1 MESEDKKLGLF
12 LLIALVVGSM
22 IGGGAFNLASDM
34 AQGANAGAIIIGW
47 IITGIGIVAL
57 GLAFQNLTM
66 RKPDLDGGIYSYAKA
81 GFGNFMGFNSA
92 WGYWLSAWLGNVA
105 YATLLFSSIGY
116 FFPVFD
122 GGQNVAS
129 IIGASVMLWL
139 VHTLILRGVHSAAI
153 VNLVTTIAKLVPIFV
168 FIVVALIAFNVDTFS
183 LDFWGEGTKFSWGV
197 VKDQVAS
204 TMLVTLWVFIGVEG
218 AVVLSGRAK
227 NRKDIGKATVIG
239 LVGTLIIYVLISL
252 LSLGIMS
259 RAELADLPN
268 PAMAYVLESIVGKW
282 GAVFING
289 GLIISV
295 LGAWLGWTMLASE
308 IPYVAA
314 KDGVFPSWFKKENK
328 YKAPINSLWLTNG
341 LIQIFLVTFIISEKA
356 YNFAFS
362 LASSAILIPYL
373 FSALYQFKL
382 SVTGEAYGENESR
395 TKDLILGVIAS
406 VYAFWLVYA
415 AGVGYLLLTMILY
428 APGIYIFMK
437 VQKEKKTGRIFNKL
451 ELTAAVAIV
460 IFAIVAV
467 VQLAQGNISF

>member
-1 MESEDKKLGLF
+1 MESDKKLGLF
-12 LLIALVVGSM
+12 LLISLVVGSM

-57 GLAFQNLTM
+57 GLAFQNLST
-66 RKPDLDGGIYSYAKA
+66 RKPELEGGIYSYAKA

-116 FFPVFD
+116 FFPIFD
-122 GGQNVAS
+122 GGQNFAS

-139 VHTLILRGVHSAAI
+139 VHSLILRGVHSAAI
-153 VNLVTTIAKLVPIFV
+153 VNLITTIAKLIPIFV
-168 FIVVALIAFNVDTFS
+168 FIVIAIFAFNIDIFT
-183 LDFWGEGTKFSWGV
+183 LDFWGAGGTFSWSI

-218 AVVLSGRAK
+218 AVVLSSRAK
-227 NRKDIGKATVIG
+227 DHKDIGKATVIG
-239 LVGTLIIYVLISL
+239 LMGTLIIYILISL
-252 LSLGIMS
+252 LSMGIMS
-259 RAELADLPN
+259 KNELADLPT
-268 PAMAYVLESIVGKW
+268 PAMAYVLESVVGTW
-282 GAVFING
+282 GATFINA

-314 KDGVFPSWFKKENK
+314 KDGVFPEWFKKENK
-328 YKAPINSLWLTNG
+328 NKAPINSLWFTNG
-341 LIQIFLVTFIISEKA
+341 LVQIFLVTFLISEKA

-373 FSALYQFKL
+373 FSALFQFK
-382 SVTGEAYGENESR
+382 
-395 TKDLILGVIAS
+395 IAS
-406 VYAFWLVYA
+406 TGDGYEETEKRTSSIAIGLISSLYAFWLVYA
-415 AGVGYLLLTMILY
+415 AGIDYLLLTMILY
-428 APGIYIFMK
+428 APGIYIFTR
-437 VQKEKKTGRIFNKL
+437 VQKEKTKGRVFTNLEIGAAVVILLLAVWALFDLIQGRIS
-451 ELTAAVAIV
+451 I
-460 IFAIVAV
+460 
-467 VQLAQGNISF
+467 